1 MKRIFAV
8 LVLGMALVS
17 CATTVHK
24 DQNTRSSN
32 PEMIIGKTWQWVST
46 ISPVEKIT
54 VTTPDRYTILLHPD
68 GKIQARFDCNRGGG
82 NYEIS
87 EGKLSFGPMMSTRMA
102 CPPDTLDAQFMRD
115 LQQVSSFF
123 LEGGQLYLELPLDSG
138 TMRFKQAH

>member
-1 MKRIFAV
+1 MKHMFAV
-8 LVLGMALVS
+8 LVLGMALLS
-17 CATTVHK
+17 CTTTVHK
-24 DQNTRSSN
+24 DQNARSN
-32 PEMIIGKTWQWVST
+32 DPEIIVGKTWQWIST
-46 ISPVEKIT
+46 ISPVGKIT

-82 NYEIS
+82 NYEITK
-87 EGKLSFGPMMSTRMA
+87 GKLSFGPMMTTRMA

-115 LQQVSSFF
+115 LQRVSSFF